1 MSNGGQQMATRKS
14 PPVRND
20 DPAMRG
26 ERSRTEEGTLRRKR
40 GDTHARTIEEQYGIE
55 LGVRSD
61 KQLRNVL
68 KDEGVDSLSELLRK
82 KR

>member
-1 MSNGGQQMATRKS
+1 MEEQQMATRKS

-20 DPAMRG
+20 DPTMRG
-26 ERSRTEEGTLRRKR
+26 ERSRNEEGGTLRRKR
-40 GDTHARTIEEQYGIE
+40 SDTHAGTIEEQYDID

-61 KQLRNVL
+61 KQLGNVL

>member
-1 MSNGGQQMATRKS
+1 MAHKKS
-14 PPVRND
+14 PPVSND

-26 ERSRTEEGTLRRKR
+26 ERSRTDEGTLRRKR
-40 GDTHARTIEEQYGIE
+40 SDTHAGTIEEQYHVD

-61 KQLRNVL
+61 KQLGNIL